1 MTQNCPIS
9 LWNAVIASVGG
20 SDSIVGSAEVHVASG
35 DLVRGSIL
43 DGRGEELRGRSVV
56 IMTAGQLSTALAMF
70 ELDGIARR
78 IVIYPYEL
86 TLDYLSFVI
95 GATNAAAIVSDRS
108 ALPGGSASV
117 RHYTPGPHTII
128 PRNYDRNTQQQT
140 EWITFTSGTMGPPKL
155 VVHTL
160 SSLTGAIRCNEIL
173 PKRVVWGTLYDIR
186 RFGGLQVFLRAI
198 LSGSSLVLSS
208 PTESIGSYL
217 TRAGSF
223 GVTHISGTPSQWRRV
238 LMSGSAHLIAPEYV
252 RLSGEIADQAILNH
266 LRSTY
271 PQARI
276 VHAFG
281 SSEAG
286 TVFEV
291 KDGAAGF
298 PASVI
303 GRGANI
309 EMKVQ
314 SQTLRVRSP
323 WTASR
328 YLGDDA
334 PVLKDGEGFVD
345 TGDLLDLRD
354 GRYYFIGRR
363 DGRINIGGLKV
374 HPEEVEAVINL
385 HPAVHMSRVRAK
397 KSPIT
402 GSIVIADVVL
412 ISQPAAESHV
422 VQALQSDLL
431 QFCRKSLPSHKVPV
445 LFRFVSTLAIA
456 ESGKMSRGN
465 D

>member
-1 MTQNCPIS
+1 
-9 LWNAVIASVGG
+9 
-20 SDSIVGSAEVHVASG
+20 
-35 DLVRGSIL
+35 
-43 DGRGEELRGRSVV
+43 
-56 IMTAGQLSTALAMF
+56 
-70 ELDGIARR
+70 
-78 IVIYPYEL
+78 
-86 TLDYLSFVI
+86 
-95 GATNAAAIVSDRS
+95 
-108 ALPGGSASV
+108 
-117 RHYTPGPHTII
+117 
-128 PRNYDRNTQQQT
+128 
-140 EWITFTSGTMGPPKL
+140 
-155 VVHTL
+155 
-160 SSLTGAIRCNEIL
+160 
-173 PKRVVWGTLYDIR
+173 
-186 RFGGLQVFLRAI
+186 
-198 LSGSSLVLSS
+198 
-208 PTESIGSYL
+208 
-217 TRAGSF
+217 
-223 GVTHISGTPSQWRRV
+223 
-238 LMSGSAHLIAPEYV
+238 
-252 RLSGEIADQAILNH
+252 
-266 LRSTY
+266 
-271 PQARI
+271 
-276 VHAFG
+276 
-281 SSEAG
+281 
-286 TVFEV
+286 V

-303 GRGANI
+303 GRGANV

>member
-43 DGRGEELRGRSVV
+43 NGRGEELRGRSVV

-208 PTESIGSYL
+208 PTESIGTYL
-217 TRAGSF
+217 TRAGSL

-303 GRGANI
+303 GRGANV

>member
-43 DGRGEELRGRSVV
+43 NGRGEELRGRSVV

-155 VVHTL
+155 VVHSL